1 MKQRIFFSYENINR
15 GVTLHMA
22 EHSLIP
28 RRVRRVRGD
37 NGRRIPGAIVVIG
50 LIFILGLG
58 YIAGTF
64 NNQIIATVAPL
75 FGAKVYTGTLDTS
88 SIEATYRALKANYD
102 GTIDDN
108 ALIEAANK
116 GMVGSLGDPYTLYF
130 NAKEAADFNNDLT
143 GAIGGGIGVELSVR
157 NNHITV
163 IRVLADNPAEKAGLA
178 VGDVLAK
185 INDTDVSST
194 DSINDVVGKIR
205 GDAGTTVKITVLRG
219 TEMKD
224 FTMTRAEVTNPSVYS
239 TVSDGVGIMTITRFD
254 DQTGQL
260 ARSAAQSFKSQ
271 NVKAVI
277 LDLRGNGGGY
287 LTAAQDVVGLW
298 ESNKTVV
305 TEKTNGK
312 IVDQLKSGTDAI
324 LNGLPT
330 VVLVNSSSA
339 SASEITAG
347 ALQDYGTA
355 KLVGEKTFGKGSVQQ
370 LISLPDGAQLKV
382 TIARWYTPNGKNI
395 NKEGITPDK
404 AVTISTDDINAGRD
418 PQLDAAKALLQ

>member
-1 MKQRIFFSYENINR
+1 
-15 GVTLHMA
+15 MA

-28 RRVRRVRGD
+28 RRVRKVRES
-37 NGRRIPGAIVVIG
+37 NERRMPTSVVVIG

-64 NNQIIATVAPL
+64 NNQIINTVAPA
-75 FGAKVYTGTLDTS
+75 FGIKTYAGTLDTA
-88 SIEATYRALKANYD
+88 SIQATYQALKANYD
-102 GTIDDN
+102 GTIDDK

-116 GMVGSLGDPYTLYF
+116 GMVNSLGDPYTLYF
-130 NAKEAADFNNDLT
+130 NAKEAADFNNDLSGT
-143 GAIGGGIGVELSVR
+143 IGGGIGVELSLR
-157 NNHITV
+157 NEQITV

-178 VGDVLAK
+178 VGDVIAK
-185 INDTDVSST
+185 INDTAVPST
-194 DSINDVVGKIR
+194 ESIDDVVGKIR
-205 GDAGTTVKITVLRG
+205 GDAGTTVKITVTRG
-219 TEMKD
+219 TETKD
-224 FTMTRAEVTNPSVYS
+224 FTITRAEVTNPSVYS
-239 TVSDGVGIMTITRFD
+239 TVSDGIGIMTISRFD

-260 ARSAAQSFKSQ
+260 ARAAAESFKSQ
-271 NVKAVI
+271 NVKSVI

-312 IVDQLKSGTDAI
+312 VVDELKSGTNAI
-324 LNGLPT
+324 LAGLPT

-355 KLVGEKTFGKGSVQQ
+355 KLVGEKTFGKGSVQK
-370 LISLPDGAQLKV
+370 LIGLPDSAQLKV
-382 TIARWYTPNGKNI
+382 TIAKWYTPNGKNI
-395 NKEGITPDK
+395 SKEGIAPDK
-404 AVTISTDDINAGRD
+404 AVSLSTDDINAGRD

>member
-1 MKQRIFFSYENINR
+1 MPTS
-15 GVTLHMA
+15 V
-22 EHSLIP
+22 
-28 RRVRRVRGD
+28 
-37 NGRRIPGAIVVIG
+37 VVIG

-64 NNQIIATVAPL
+64 NNQIINTVAPA
-75 FGAKVYTGTLDTS
+75 FGIKTYAGTLDTA
-88 SIEATYRALKANYD
+88 SIQATYQALKANYD
-102 GTIDDN
+102 GTIDDK

-116 GMVGSLGDPYTLYF
+116 GMVNSLGDPYTLYF
-130 NAKEAADFNNDLT
+130 NAKEAADFNNDLSGT
-143 GAIGGGIGVELSVR
+143 IGGGIGVELSLR
-157 NNHITV
+157 NEQITV

-178 VGDVLAK
+178 VGDVIAK
-185 INDTDVSST
+185 INDTAVPST
-194 DSINDVVGKIR
+194 ESIDDVVGKIR
-205 GDAGTTVKITVLRG
+205 GDAGTTVKITVTRG
-219 TEMKD
+219 TETKD
-224 FTMTRAEVTNPSVYS
+224 FTITRAEVTNPSVYS
-239 TVSDGVGIMTITRFD
+239 TVSDGIGIMTISRFD

-260 ARSAAQSFKSQ
+260 ARAAAESFKSQ
-271 NVKAVI
+271 NVKSVI

-312 IVDQLKSGTDAI
+312 VVDELKSGTNAI
-324 LNGLPT
+324 LAGLPT

-355 KLVGEKTFGKGSVQQ
+355 KLVGEKTFGKGSVQK
-370 LISLPDGAQLKV
+370 LIGLPDSAQLKV
-382 TIARWYTPNGKNI
+382 TIAKWYTPNGKNI
-395 NKEGITPDK
+395 SKEGIAPDK
-404 AVTISTDDINAGRD
+404 AVSLSTDDINAGRD

>member
-1 MKQRIFFSYENINR
+1 
-15 GVTLHMA
+15 MA

-28 RRVRRVRGD
+28 RRVRKVRGD
-37 NGRRIPGAIVVIG
+37 NERRIPGAVVAIG

-64 NNQIIATVAPL
+64 NNQIVGTVAPL
-75 FGAKVYTGTLDTS
+75 FGAKVYTGALDTS
-88 SIEATYRALKANYD
+88 SLQATYKALKANYD
-102 GTIDDN
+102 GTIDDK

-116 GMVGSLGDPYTLYF
+116 GMVSSLGDPYTLYF
-130 NAKEAADFNNDLT
+130 NAKEASDFNNDLT
-143 GAIGGGIGVELSVR
+143 GSIGGGIGVELSLR
-157 NNHITV
+157 NDQITV

-178 VGDVLAK
+178 VGDVLMK
-185 INDTDVSST
+185 INDTAVAST
-194 DSINDVVGKIR
+194 DSINDIVGKIR
-205 GDAGTTVKITVLRG
+205 GDAGTTVKISVLRG
-219 TEMKD
+219 TETKD
-224 FTMTRAEVTNPSVYS
+224 FTITRAEVTNPSVYS
-239 TVSDGVGIMTITRFD
+239 SVSDGIGIMTITRFD

-260 ARSAAQSFKSQ
+260 ARASAQTFKSR

-312 IVDQLKSGTDAI
+312 VVDQLKSGTDAI
-324 LNGLPT
+324 LSGLPT

-370 LISLPDGAQLKV
+370 LIGLPGGAQLKV